1 MPDTEIVGGVI
12 ETTSD
17 VVSSVNQAS
26 GVSGVVESGAAE
38 ENVQEL
44 TAVVASASEVSGAVE
59 TEQELTGYGAPSE
72 GNKSNFH
79 NALTNRDL
87 PDQHPISSITGL
99 QEALD
104 AKVDDMEVTEDGL
117 VYLLSNGLAIKGPYG
132 PFAGGGGGSSN
143 NAKMSLK
150 NTSGWLYKTIA
161 LGTECI
167 VYANWS
173 STEDDIPTGDGTVK
187 IMVGTQT
194 RYTGTV
200 KQGDISFDIAPYV
213 TTGDNSVYLVVTDAY
228 ANERKLIF
236 SLKVIELSLESTFDA
251 TVPYS
256 GAIDYPYTPTG
267 TVVKTMHFLIDGSE
281 VDTAVVSE
289 TGYQQNYLIP
299 AQSHGSHRFEVYF
312 TAKVDEED
320 VKSNTLTYDLICLE
334 EGNTTPIIASSFVPV
349 TTEQFVTFTV
359 PYIVYDPANLT
370 ATVEYRVNGEAITT
384 LTVDRTEQKWSCRGD
399 EVGEMTISIACGDT
413 VKSFTLTI
421 TETTID
427 VSATTNNLALYLT
440 AHGRSNNEDNPAV
453 WEYGDIST
461 SLTNFGWKA
470 DGWQLDEDGNTV
482 LRLIGDARAYIPYQI
497 FANDF
502 RTTGK
507 TIEIEFATRD
517 VLNYDAV
524 LLSCMS
530 GGRGMEVTTQR
541 AVLSSEQSS
550 IGTQYKEEEHV
561 RLTFVIEKKSS
572 STLLLL
578 CYINGILSGSVQ
590 YPEDD
595 DFSQA
600 DPVGITIGSNECTTD
615 IYCIRVYDND
625 LARRQVLNNWIADT
639 QVISQKKERYDRN
652 KIYNDY
658 GQVTIETLK
667 KDLPYLVLFCPVL
680 PQFKGD
686 KKTCSGYY
694 VDPLHPEK
702 NFSFEG
708 AEIDVQGTSSQYYYV
723 KNYKIK
729 YKGGFILT
737 DGTTVEVYQLNDN
750 VIPTNTY
757 TYKAD
762 VASSEGANNVVLAK
776 VYNDLCPV
784 KTPPQE
790 EDPRV
795 RQTIDGH
802 PIVIFWAASSD
813 ATPQF
818 MGKYNFN
825 HDKGTEE
832 VFGFE
837 SGDESWE
844 IRQNGTERVGWR
856 SADFSGTDWQND
868 FEARYPED
876 NVDVTNLSALAEWLV
891 STDTNQATGETLVS
905 AVTYDGVEY
914 TTDTAEYREAKF
926 RAELPDHADVDA
938 MVFYY
943 LITEIFLCID
953 QREKNAFPTLFVD
966 MERWIMFFY
975 DADSSLGIDNKGAL
989 AFDYYLEDI
998 DYTDAGDPVFN
1009 GQASVL
1015 WVNLRKC
1022 YYAEITAEYQR
1033 LRTTVR
1039 SDGTGRPLLSYEVV
1053 DDLFESHQGKWSEAI
1068 YNEDGYKKSIE
1079 ALIKTGAVMYLP
1091 MLQGKKEQQRKWWL
1105 YNRFRYLDSKYV
1117 TGSSMSTRIII
1128 RARSQA
1134 NVTLVAYVNM
1144 YGHVYY
1150 NAEMVEHRMFRGQPY
1165 EFEWAASGAED
1176 PVIGI
1181 NDADRLTSIGD
1192 LAPLQVET
1200 IDVSPAVRLT
1210 ELKVGDESPDYVND
1224 KLSSITLGNNT
1235 LLRKIDFRNCVK
1247 LAIAVDASGCTGLE
1261 EVYFDGT
1268 AITGL
1273 SLTNGGRVKVL
1284 HIPDTMANITIL
1296 NQMAIEDFTCP
1307 GFTNVSTLRIEN
1319 SSAVIDS
1326 VKIVSDMKVTAD
1338 TKPRVRLIGLNWIL
1352 NSTEVMDKLLTMR
1365 GMTETGE
1372 ATSLPV
1378 LSGTVHFAMAV
1389 PTSKLMEYE
1398 ESFPFLTIT
1407 ADSIT
1412 ADVLMVPGAVLM
1424 DSEGDILTMSNGGYQ
1439 TEYTADQIDAF
1450 TTAVLEALASIE

>member
-1 MPDTEIVGGVI
+1 MSDISKIVLNGVEYDLKDSTARTDLATALARLSTLLTELQANPDYAPTAEVVDIRTAYDGTVYAMAGDAVRALGQQISEFKDKFGDNLYFGWNYENSVL
-12 ETTSD
+12 ELTLNGKVCSD
-17 VVSSVNQAS
+17 PVTI
-26 GVSGVVESGAAE
+26 VSGGS
-38 ENVQEL
+38 
-44 TAVVASASEVSGAVE
+44 
-59 TEQELTGYGAPSE
+59 
-72 GNKSNFH
+72 
-79 NALTNRDL
+79 
-87 PDQHPISSITGL
+87 
-99 QEALD
+99 
-104 AKVDDMEVTEDGL
+104 
-117 VYLLSNGLAIKGPYG
+117 
-132 PFAGGGGGSSN
+132 GGSSN
-143 NAKMSLK
+143 NATMSLK
-150 NTSGWLYKTIA
+150 NTSGWIYKTIA
-161 LGTECI
+161 TGKECYI
-167 VYANWS
+167 QATWT
-173 STEDDIPTGDGTVK
+173 STEDEIPTGDGTIK
-187 IMVGTQT
+187 IMVGSQT
-194 RYTGTV
+194 RYTGAV
-200 KQGDISFDIAPYV
+200 KQGDISFDISPYLAS
-213 TTGDNSVYLVVTDAY
+213 GDNTVYMIVTDAY
-228 ANERKLIF
+228 ANERKLVF
-236 SLKVIELSLESTFDA
+236 SLTVMELGLESTFDA

-256 GAIDYPYTPTG
+256 GAIDFPYTPTG
-267 TVVKTMHFLIDGSE
+267 TVVKTMHFVIDGTE

-289 TGYQQNYLIP
+289 TGYQQNYLIQP
-299 AQSHGSHRFEVYF
+299 QSHGSHRFEVYF
-312 TAKVDEED
+312 TAKVGED
-320 VKSNTLTYDLICLE
+320 DVESNVLVYDLICIE
-334 EGNTTPIIASSFVPV
+334 EGNTTPVIASAFTPV

-359 PYIVYDPANLT
+359 PYIVYDPLNLT
-370 ATVEYRVNGEAITT
+370 ATVEYRVNGEAINT

-413 VKSFTLTI
+413 VKSFTIEI

-440 AHGRSNNEDNPAV
+440 AYGRSNNEDAPAV
-453 WEYGDIST
+453 WESGDISA

-737 DGTTVEVYQLNDN
+737 DGSTVEVYQLNDN
-750 VIPTNTY
+750 VIPTATY

-832 VFGFE
+832 IFGFE

-891 STDTNQATGETLVS
+891 STDTNQATGEALAS
-905 AVTYDGVEY
+905 AVTYAGVEY
-914 TTDTAEYREAKF
+914 SADTAEYREAKF

-953 QREKNAFPTLFVD
+953 QREKNAFPTLFAD

-1022 YYAEITAEYQR
+1022 FYEEITAEYQR

-1053 DDLFESHQGKWSEAI
+1053 DDLFESHQGKWSEAV

-1117 TGSSMSTRIII
+1117 TGSSMATRIII

-1192 LAPLQVET
+1192 LAPLQVEK
-1200 IDVSPAVRLT
+1200 IDVAPAIRLT

-1319 SSAVIDS
+1319 TSAVIDS
-1326 VKIVSDMKVTAD
+1326 VEIVSDMTVTAE
-1338 TKPRVRLIGLNWIL
+1338 TKPRVRLIGINWIL
-1352 NSTEVMDKLLTMR
+1352 NSTDVIEKLLTMR

-1372 ATSLPV
+1372 TTSLPV
-1378 LSGTVHFAMAV
+1378 LSGTVHFAMAL
-1389 PTSKLMEYE
+1389 PISKLMEYE

-1407 ADSIT
+1407 ADSIA
-1412 ADVLMVPGAVLM
+1412 ADVLMVPGAVLK
-1424 DSEGDILTMSNGGYQ
+1424 DSEGDILKMSDGGYE

-1450 TTAVLEALASIE
+1450 TTDVLEALASLE